1 MFRKAAVILF
11 AITWEAVLTSNHCL
25 QLLLQGKLPC
35 KLFIVFMKAAQ
46 KLFAVAGEA
55 VLYIV
60 YCCYRASCS
69 SSCSFCWWKLLSNCS
84 LLQEKLFYTLSTVVT
99 GQAVLQAG
107 PAAVC
112 ATIPNTHPSDPSLQ
126 VTRIGNIQSRGA
138 VDALFASTVL
148 CGVYCKCND
157 PFFRTV

>member
-55 VLYIV
+55 VLNIV
-60 YCCYRASCS
+60 YCCNMESCPTSCS
-69 SSCSFCWWKLLSNCS
+69 LCVWKLQSNYL
-84 LLQEKLFYTLSTVVT
+84 LLQEKLFYILSTVVT
-99 GQAVLQAG
+99 GQAVLQA
-107 PAAVC
+107 VHFVDESC
-112 ATIPNTHPSDPSLQ
+112 CQIVRCCRRSCSTHCLLLLQGKLSYKLGLLLFVPPSPILIHLILAY
-126 VTRIGNIQSRGA
+126 R
-138 VDALFASTVL
+138 
-148 CGVYCKCND
+148 
-157 PFFRTV
+157 